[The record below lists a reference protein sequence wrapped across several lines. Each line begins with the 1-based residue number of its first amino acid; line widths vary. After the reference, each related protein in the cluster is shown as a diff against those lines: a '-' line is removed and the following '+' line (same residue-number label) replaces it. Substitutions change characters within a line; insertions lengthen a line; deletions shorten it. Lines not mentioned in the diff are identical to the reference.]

1 MEDTQTTSTA
11 VDVEQIQAA
20 MNQLQEQLNLLLQGK
35 RMARGTSDLTRQAKE
50 AAAMVAEPPPEYPL
64 ETKIENLIKKESL
77 SVRQISKTL
86 ATSQM
91 EVDKAL
97 LTLRRGRKVWNVGS
111 TEFPLWTFRIGD
123 RTSLP
128 ELVTLVRRLISER
141 PMSTAELSKAT
152 GARVTRVDG
161 AIITL
166 RRAEP
171 QIFNLGSA
179 RSAKWFLLS
188 EKAAPARLEDKG

>member
-1 MEDTQTTSTA
+1 MEDTQTASTS
-11 VDVEQIQAA
+11 DVEQLQAA

-35 RMARGTSDLTRQAKE
+35 RMARGTSDLTRQSKE
-50 AAAMVAEPPPEYPL
+50 AAALVAEPPPEDPL
-64 ETKIENLIKKESL
+64 ETKIENLIKRESL

-86 ATSQM
+86 ATSQQ
-91 EVDKAL
+91 EVEKAL

-123 RTSLP
+123 RTGLP
-128 ELVTLVRRLISER
+128 ELISLVRRLISEG
-141 PMSTAELSKAT
+141 PKSTAELSKAT

-161 AIITL
+161 AIVAI
-166 RRAEP
+166 RREKDV
-171 QIFNLGSA
+171 QIFNMGEA

-188 EKAAPARLEDKG
+188 GKAAPARLEDKG